1 MPAPLF
7 PAKWRE
13 PISGC
18 VSLETLLERGPKN
31 GAFGLQTLQTNRSV
45 WPVLKIGKRRPDSM
59 GQLFKEVQT
68 GLNRTVF

>member
-13 PISGC
+13 LILGC

-45 WPVLKIGKRRPDSM
+45 WPVLKIGKRRLDSM
-59 GQLFKEVQT
+59 SRLFKRSSDGT
-68 GLNRTVF
+68 